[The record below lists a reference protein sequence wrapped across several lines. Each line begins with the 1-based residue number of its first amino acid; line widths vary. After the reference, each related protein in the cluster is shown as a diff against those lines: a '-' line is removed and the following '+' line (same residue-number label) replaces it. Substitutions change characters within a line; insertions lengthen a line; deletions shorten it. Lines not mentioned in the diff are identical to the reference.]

1 MKNYLTYEVHSIR
14 LITDKGEVWRLYTL
28 PILDLKLIFMTI
40 KIPQIDDF
48 GDRKLNA
55 LATKYRNALQDTRPS
70 LANLYLL
77 ELVNPLDRELVKKL
91 TTYFN
96 QSIEQNTKVDTD
108 VMNEILES
116 NFPAD
121 AIY

>member
-1 MKNYLTYEVHSIR
+1 
-14 LITDKGEVWRLYTL
+14 
-28 PILDLKLIFMTI
+28 MTI

-116 NFPAD
+116 NFPAN
-121 AIY
+121 ALY

>member
-1 MKNYLTYEVHSIR
+1 
-14 LITDKGEVWRLYTL
+14 
-28 PILDLKLIFMTI
+28 
-40 KIPQIDDF
+40 
-48 GDRKLNA
+48 
-55 LATKYRNALQDTRPS
+55 LQDTRPS

>member
-1 MKNYLTYEVHSIR
+1 MGNTKMKNVRAIR
-14 LITDKGEVWRLYTL
+14 LTTEKVECEKLYTL
-28 PILDLKLIFMTI
+28 PVLGLKSVFMTI

-48 GDRKLNA
+48 GDTKLNA